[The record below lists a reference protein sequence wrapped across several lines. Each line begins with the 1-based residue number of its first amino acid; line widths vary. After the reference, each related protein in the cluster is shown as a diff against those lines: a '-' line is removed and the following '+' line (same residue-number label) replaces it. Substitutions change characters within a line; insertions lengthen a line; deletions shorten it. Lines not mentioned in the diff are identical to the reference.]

1 MAGWPGPQGEKT
13 IVSNRRAFHEYHME
27 ERFEAGVVLAGSEVK
42 SLRDGHVSLGEAY
55 ATVRDNE
62 VWLVG
67 ASIEPYKQASS
78 TNHERTRDRKLLL
91 HRREIAKIRQRTDEK
106 GYTLVPLRLY
116 FKDGR
121 VKVEVGPGAR
131 QERRRQAPG
140 DGLAGREAR
149 DRPRA
154 EGVRALAAIGRAC
167 ARM

>member
-1 MAGWPGPQGEKT
+1 MARPQGEKT

-27 ERFEAGVVLAGSEVK
+27 ERFEAGLVLAGSEVK

-62 VWLVG
+62 IWLVG
-67 ASIEPYKQASS
+67 ASIEPYKQASR

-121 VKVEVGPGAR
+121 VKVEVGLGRGKNVADK
-131 QERRRQAPG
+131 RQAMASR
-140 DGLAGREAR
+140 DAKREI
-149 DRPRA
+149 D
-154 EGVRALAAIGRAC
+154 RALKES
-167 ARM
+167 AR

>member
-1 MAGWPGPQGEKT
+1 MARPQGERT
-13 IVSNRRAFHEYHME
+13 IVSNRRAFHEYHVE

-55 ATVRDNE
+55 ATVRDGE

-67 ASIEPYKQASS
+67 ASIEPYKQASR

-91 HRREIAKIRQRTDEK
+91 HRREIAKISQGTEAK

-121 VKVEVGPGAR
+121 VKVEVGLGRGKNIADKR
-131 QERRRQAPG
+131 QSMASRDAK
-140 DGLAGREAR
+140 REI
-149 DRPRA
+149 
-154 EGVRALAAIGRAC
+154 ERALKDSGR
-167 ARM
+167 